1 MRRQT
6 PNFLLQPTIAK
17 NFLDIATLILNLRRP
32 ITQPQIHNERRKPT
46 GASPIGARMFI
57 VGYLIAIACL
67 VLFIPWLYLNV
78 IITCIQDICKHSH
91 TPSSPSPQNILE
103 SNSSTEKEQDEDE
116 DEPEDEDI
124 EFYNY
129 MSGDVYYE
137 DIP

>member
-1 MRRQT
+1 
-6 PNFLLQPTIAK
+6 
-17 NFLDIATLILNLRRP
+17 
-32 ITQPQIHNERRKPT
+32 
-46 GASPIGARMFI
+46 MFI

-67 VLFIPWLYLNV
+67 VLFIPWLYFNV
-78 IITCIQDICKHSH
+78 IITCIRDIFKSSH
-91 TPSSPSPQNILE
+91 TPSSSSPQNILE
-103 SNSSTEKEQDEDE
+103 SNSDAEEEQDEDE

>member
-1 MRRQT
+1 
-6 PNFLLQPTIAK
+6 
-17 NFLDIATLILNLRRP
+17 
-32 ITQPQIHNERRKPT
+32 
-46 GASPIGARMFI
+46 MFI

-67 VLFIPWLYLNV
+67 VLFIPWLYFNV
-78 IITCIQDICKHSH
+78 IITCIQDICKSSH
-91 TPSSPSPQNILE
+91 TPSPPSPSPQNILE
-103 SNSSTEKEQDEDE
+103 SNSSTEEEQDE